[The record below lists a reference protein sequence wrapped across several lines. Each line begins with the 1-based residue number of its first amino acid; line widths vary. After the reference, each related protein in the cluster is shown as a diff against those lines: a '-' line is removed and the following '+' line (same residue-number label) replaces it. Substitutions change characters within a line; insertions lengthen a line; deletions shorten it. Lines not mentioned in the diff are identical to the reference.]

1 MNSFLENI
9 YMSLLCNMY
18 MMNLKNEKD
27 IFDIMPFFALAH
39 HIYKNKLDYSMKNP
53 NNIPFIHESKYL
65 IHIYKEKNLSQDDL
79 ANIFGQSK
87 GTIAKHLRT
96 LEDEGYIVRR
106 VDDSNRR
113 KYLLKT
119 TKKGDELALLKI
131 NELEEW
137 NRKVGVL
144 DLDDDSMDKFRKIA
158 RKSEEIL
165 KDLGE

>member
-1 MNSFLENI
+1 
-9 YMSLLCNMY
+9 MY

-27 IFDIMPFFALAH
+27 IFDMMPFFALAY
-39 HIYKNKLDYSMKNP
+39 HIYKNKLNYTMKNP
-53 NNIPFIHESKYL
+53 SNIPLIHESKYL
-65 IHIYKEKNLSQDDL
+65 IHIYNEKNLSQDDL

-106 VDDSNRR
+106 VDESNRR
-113 KYLLKT
+113 KYILKT
-119 TKKGDELALLKI
+119 TEKGDELALLKI

-144 DLDDDSMDKFRKIA
+144 DLDDDSMEKFRKIA

-165 KDLGE
+165 KDFGE